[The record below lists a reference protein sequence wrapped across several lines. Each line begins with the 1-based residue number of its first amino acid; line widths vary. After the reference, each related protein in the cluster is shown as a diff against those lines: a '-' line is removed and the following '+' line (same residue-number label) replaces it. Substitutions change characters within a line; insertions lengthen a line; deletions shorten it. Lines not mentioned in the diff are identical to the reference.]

1 MNHFLSIFLY
11 LLNPFCHI
19 ITFYMHK
26 RNEGKAVKCYLSFSL
41 TEVHSGCMCAYG
53 HSSLLFVCE
62 CVSGSLVQLC
72 VIFPSLQGEDL
83 WNVLHLAPLKPE
95 MWSVMVQGHSGVRLR
110 VLLCMCV
117 WVKCSFCIQSAA
129 QQQLAQV
136 RGAAETEAE
145 NEENSSYSFSRTS
158 GCESVTSFVVA
169 CFVIFDIFSGFT
181 SVSIWKSNYLKKK
194 SEIKKKKE
202 RKKLRWMRNKWK
214 KHDLLSSSKIC
225 HLFIPPFTEKRNV
238 SDAVAWTSCTYHSC
252 VSWNMI
258 STPAA
263 GQKVEPWWRGQD
275 KSSAK
280 TLIFFMLQI
289 KIPQS
294 VIQLFSF
301 PFWNFGYS
309 HFTLYHSRG
318 NTSISELSSSS
329 SPHRLVSNQIF
340 ILFSCVCV
348 RSLRSYFQVTSS
360 CSLMVPNSV
369 MSTNITWGL
378 ATKKSALAHV
388 TMPTSS
394 QLKPFASVT

>member
-1 MNHFLSIFLY
+1 MGVCVRMATAA
-11 LLNPFCHI
+11 FCLC
-19 ITFYMHK
+19 
-26 RNEGKAVKCYLSFSL
+26 V
-41 TEVHSGCMCAYG
+41 
-53 HSSLLFVCE
+53 

-169 CFVIFDIFSGFT
+169 CFVLFDIFSGFT
-181 SVSIWKSNYLKKK
+181 AVSIWKSNYFKTK

-202 RKKLRWMRNKWK
+202 RKKLRWLRNKWK
-214 KHDLLSSSKIC
+214 KKTCYPVVKSVISSFHLSLKKGKFLMRSRGPAALII
-225 HLFIPPFTEKRNV
+225 HV
-238 SDAVAWTSCTYHSC
+238 SHGTW
-252 VSWNMI
+252 
-258 STPAA
+258 STQAA

-280 TLIFFMLQI
+280 TFIFFMLQI
-289 KIPQS
+289 KI
-294 VIQLFSF
+294 
-301 PFWNFGYS
+301 
-309 HFTLYHSRG
+309 
-318 NTSISELSSSS
+318 
-329 SPHRLVSNQIF
+329 
-340 ILFSCVCV
+340 
-348 RSLRSYFQVTSS
+348 SYT
-360 CSLMVPNSV
+360 
-369 MSTNITWGL
+369 
-378 ATKKSALAHV
+378 AAH
-388 TMPTSS
+388 T
-394 QLKPFASVT
+394 

>member
-95 MWSVMVQGHSGVRLR
+95 MWSVMVQGRSGVRLR

-181 SVSIWKSNYLKKK
+181 SVSIWKSNYFKKK
-194 SEIKKKKE
+194 SEIKKKE
-202 RKKLRWMRNKWK
+202 RKEEITLA
-214 KHDLLSSSKIC
+214 
-225 HLFIPPFTEKRNV
+225 EK
-238 SDAVAWTSCTYHSC
+238 
-252 VSWNMI
+252 
-258 STPAA
+258 
-263 GQKVEPWWRGQD
+263 
-275 KSSAK
+275 
-280 TLIFFMLQI
+280 
-289 KIPQS
+289 
-294 VIQLFSF
+294 
-301 PFWNFGYS
+301 
-309 HFTLYHSRG
+309 
-318 NTSISELSSSS
+318 
-329 SPHRLVSNQIF
+329 
-340 ILFSCVCV
+340 
-348 RSLRSYFQVTSS
+348 
-360 CSLMVPNSV
+360 
-369 MSTNITWGL
+369 
-378 ATKKSALAHV
+378 
-388 TMPTSS
+388 
-394 QLKPFASVT
+394 